1 MFPEVLVT
9 GTGVVSCAGLG
20 VNALMELALHSRTAV
35 IDGLGAISSQVIGEI
50 KKHYPECAEFSPA
63 AIFAYAAIRG
73 AMREAGWTKLNDD
86 DGLILGTTTGQ
97 ISLWE
102 GELIQYLK
110 GEMSI
115 EKFADHFRHQSMGLI
130 IDVLSHVLN
139 FNGKTLLLTSAC
151 SASTQAIGMG
161 SLWIK
166 NGTVKRCLVGG
177 TEVLSRLTVEGF
189 RSLQLLSNEACRP
202 FDQNRSGINLSEGAG
217 FLTLEAHDQNAVYPK
232 TSRAFISGFGFSTD
246 AYHMASPQPEGK
258 GSLKAMSLALAAA
271 ELKPEAVSWVHAH
284 GTGSKANDQAE
295 GHAVKDLFAG
305 VKAPPVTSTKW
316 IHGHALAASGT
327 IETILCIEAMKKNLI
342 LKTDGLSE
350 IDPEIR
356 VNHPAEILRG
366 PVQHVLKNT
375 LGFGGNNA
383 ALVISNLKEGSAL

>member
-1 MFPEVLVT
+1 
-9 GTGVVSCAGLG
+9 
-20 VNALMELALHSRTAV
+20 
-35 IDGLGAISSQVIGEI
+35 
-50 KKHYPECAEFSPA
+50 
-63 AIFAYAAIRG
+63 
-73 AMREAGWTKLNDD
+73 
-86 DGLILGTTTGQ
+86 
-97 ISLWE
+97 
-102 GELIQYLK
+102 
-110 GEMSI
+110 
-115 EKFADHFRHQSMGLI
+115 
-130 IDVLSHVLN
+130 
-139 FNGKTLLLTSAC
+139 
-151 SASTQAIGMG
+151 
-161 SLWIK
+161 
-166 NGTVKRCLVGG
+166 
-177 TEVLSRLTVEGF
+177 VEGF